1 MSIRDIANM
10 INSGDSHS
18 LLKVLFSE
26 EGEDGR
32 RAADV
37 IERVL
42 RVTERGGAP
51 DEVKALLL
59 EESDVSSQDVMRL
72 VVSSLRAFGGRFK
85 AMDEAFKCVE
95 GGGECVICCE
105 TFENGRK
112 CVVCGNVFHRGCL
125 VVAVDVAGKCPM
137 CRAEVDFWESEDF
150 EKSEGFLGIGGIFG
164 KSEGTA
170 RGVCW

>member
-1 MSIRDIANM
+1 MSTRDIVNM

-18 LLKVLFSE
+18 LLKVLLSG

-32 RAADV
+32 EAADV

-42 RVTERGGAP
+42 RVIVRGGTH

-59 EESDVSSQDVMRL
+59 EESDVSSQDVMKL
-72 VVSSLRAFGGRFK
+72 VASSIQAFGGRFK

-105 TFENGRK
+105 TFEDGRK
-112 CVVCGNVFHRGCL
+112 CIVCENVFHRGCL
-125 VVAVDVAGKCPM
+125 VVAVDVIKKCPM
-137 CRAEVDFWESEDF
+137 CRAEVDF
-150 EKSEGFLGIGGIFG
+150 
-164 KSEGTA
+164 
-170 RGVCW
+170 